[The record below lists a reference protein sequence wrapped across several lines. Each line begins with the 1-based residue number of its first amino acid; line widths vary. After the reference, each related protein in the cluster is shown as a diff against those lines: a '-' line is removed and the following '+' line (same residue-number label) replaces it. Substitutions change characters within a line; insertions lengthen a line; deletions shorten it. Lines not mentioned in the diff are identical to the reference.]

1 MRPLAFSLIGLILC
15 LSSPYKNT
23 SNGSG
28 PKSGLKTGFFWRS
41 RAWHFEKDSGLIFWK
56 GPRKLEISWSKN
68 KTPIKAQAH
77 LFQKGLNLI
86 PTRKITLIFL
96 GLDPSLLENTYTYRR
111 GGLGL
116 LAWSSVLIMP
126 DYSQWNIYVTPRE
139 MVSDSY
145 QLLSIS
151 VGHNL
156 GLSQICYAIQYIVVI
171 IP

>member
-15 LSSPYKNT
+15 LSSPYENT

-28 PKSGLKTGFFWRS
+28 PKPGLKTGFFWRS
-41 RAWHFEKDSGLIFWK
+41 QARHFEKDPSSGLILWK
-56 GPRKLEISWSKN
+56 GPKKLEISWSKS
-68 KTPIKAQAH
+68 KRGPSKLRQ
-77 LFQKGLNLI
+77 
-86 PTRKITLIFL
+86 TLSEGPKSEPKLL
-96 GLDPSLLENTYTYRR
+96 GLDSSRENTYIYRR
-111 GGLGL
+111 VGLGL

-156 GLSQICYAIQYIVVI
+156 GLSQICYAIQYIVV
-171 IP
+171 

>member
-15 LSSPYKNT
+15 LSSPYENT
-23 SNGSG
+23 SNGSE
-28 PKSGLKTGFFWRS
+28 PKSGLKTGFFFKVQAR
-41 RAWHFEKDSGLIFWK
+41 HFEKDPGSGLIFWRFHGVNLK
-56 GPRKLEISWSKN
+56 GPSRLRQTLSEGPKSEPKL
-68 KTPIKAQAH
+68 
-77 LFQKGLNLI
+77 
-86 PTRKITLIFL
+86 L
-96 GLDPSLLENTYTYRR
+96 GLDPSRENTYIYRR

-156 GLSQICYAIQYIVVI
+156 GLSQICYAIQYIVV
-171 IP
+171 